1 MGVFLRL
8 PYVAN
13 LSDRSH
19 LDHSEW
25 TDDVL
30 SHASTTL
37 SRLHHIRDQ
46 SPHCTL
52 PLVAHILI
60 PNIYDRYPPTFSSF
74 SNFSSG
80 PGFPS
85 ASANASS
92 SGSSRKS
99 GLCPSSSLLNF
110 SPKPSHRGRGG
121 FFRLSSSATPMST
134 PFSSQSHL
142 AMPGPYAR
150 APWLLHCTI

>member
-13 LSDRSH
+13 LSNRSH
-19 LDHSEW
+19 LDHSDW
-25 TDDVL
+25 ADDVL

-37 SRLHHIRDQ
+37 SRLHHFRDQ
-46 SPHCTL
+46 SPHCAL
-52 PLVAHILI
+52 PLVAHTLI
-60 PNIYDRYPPTFSSF
+60 ANLYDRYPPTSSSF

-92 SGSSRKS
+92 SGSSRRS

-121 FFRLSSSATPMST
+121 FFQPYSSATPIST
-134 PFSSQSHL
+134 PFLSQSHL
-142 AMPGPYAR
+142 ATPAPYAR
-150 APWLLHCTI
+150 VPLLLHCTI